1 MAIGLKVSYPPRD
14 RLNTIVL
21 LVVVVIFYALTNI
34 GLYLSFPV
42 QKSSYENW
50 PPVSPNLTRQS
61 QSHNHINILHNA

>member
-34 GLYLSFPV
+34 GLYLSFPM
-42 QKSSYENW
+42 QKSSYENYH
-50 PPVSPNLTRQS
+50 QYH
-61 QSHNHINILHNA
+61 QI